1 MGGCC
6 RCASPLVTIPALL
19 ALDRIRQGAQSTGT
33 GALIVGNPTGDLR
46 FAEDEARTVAANEN
60 VKALIGTKARKQI
73 IQPRLRGARIVHL
86 ATHAFFE
93 SGLPLDL
100 GVILVDGVLSAR
112 EMITVEMHADL
123 VVLSGCQTGMSDR
136 LGGDEVAGLAQAFLL
151 AGARSV
157 LVTLWSV
164 NDPASAETV
173 RGFYRRLN
181 EGEDKATAL
190 ACAISDVRSMPG
202 WSHPYY

>member
-1 MGGCC
+1 M
-6 RCASPLVTIPALL
+6 
-19 ALDRIRQGAQSTGT
+19 
-33 GALIVGNPTGDLR
+33 
-46 FAEDEARTVAANEN
+46 
-60 VKALIGTKARKQI
+60 
-73 IQPRLRGARIVHL
+73 HL

-93 SGLPLDL
+93 SGLPLDS

-136 LGGDEVAGLAQAFLL
+136 LGGDEVAGLAQAFLF

-202 WSHPYY
+202 WSHPYYWGAFCLAGLWD